1 MAAMACWSAQ
11 AQAVK
16 PVKMVIGPDGRA
28 CEYIGE
34 TADKY
39 HVMCQDDGWV
49 DKKTHRIEIWS
60 PEKGK
65 GWVCCRKADG
75 KVNIYK
81 SADAKSAVVGQLTN
95 TKGYIPESAACLGL
109 EKGWYKVNKDGVVG
123 YVKTRTAW
131 WSAKSLD

>member
-11 AQAVK
+11 AQSVK
-16 PVKMVIGPDGRA
+16 PVKMVIGPDGMA

-49 DKKTHRIEIWS
+49 DKKESRIEYWS

-75 KVNIYK
+75 KVNIY
-81 SADAKSAVVGQLTN
+81 
-95 TKGYIPESAACLGL
+95 
-109 EKGWYKVNKDGVVG
+109 
-123 YVKTRTAW
+123 
-131 WSAKSLD
+131 

>member
-16 PVKMVIGPDGRA
+16 PVKMVIGPDGMA

-49 DKKTHRIEIWS
+49 DKKESRIEYWS

-81 SADAKSAVVGQLTN
+81 SADAKSAVVGQLTS
-95 TKGYIPESAACLGL
+95 TKG
-109 EKGWYKVNKDGVVG
+109 
-123 YVKTRTAW
+123 
-131 WSAKSLD
+131 

>member
-1 MAAMACWSAQ
+1 
-11 AQAVK
+11 
-16 PVKMVIGPDGRA
+16 
-28 CEYIGE
+28 
-34 TADKY
+34 
-39 HVMCQDDGWV
+39 MCQDDGWV
-49 DKKTHRIEIWS
+49 DKKESRIEYWS

-123 YVKTRTAW
+123 YVKARTAW